1 VTLPGSPPHRADSP
15 PALCTGVPPLRFI
28 HTADWQ
34 IGKNF
39 GFLDDS
45 ATHALQDARLEAI
58 TTIGRLAREHHAS
71 TVLVAGDI
79 YERDAVGDLLLDQPL
94 ERMRSFP
101 GIAWHLIPGN
111 HDSDRPSGVW
121 DRLCRR
127 GLPANIH
134 VHRVPAP
141 APICEGVA
149 WLLPAPLRRRH
160 SLIDLTTYMD
170 DASTPEGAL
179 RLGLAHGSMREFGSI
194 PGQTANPIAPS
205 RPQTARLD
213 YLALGDWHSTLEVG
227 PRCWY
232 SGTPEP
238 DDFDQQASGAA
249 LLVDLAGPGALPS
262 VSPLATG
269 SFHWHREQAVVH
281 GPDDIKLL
289 AERLRARL
297 PDPARL
303 LVRLEVEGTLSLAD
317 RLCFDEQI
325 GQRLRA
331 ALRCLDLRDR
341 LLVAPRPEDLD
352 AIASG
357 GVLRAAV
364 ERLSDRIAGSSG
376 EEREIA
382 QMALLRLCVEHARIA
397 S

>member
-1 VTLPGSPPHRADSP
+1 M
-15 PALCTGVPPLRFI
+15 RFV

-34 IGKNF
+34 IGKVF
-39 GFLDDS
+39 SLLDDS

-71 TVLVAGDI
+71 AVLVAGDV
-79 YERDAVGDLLLDQPL
+79 YERDGVGDLLLDKPL
-94 ERMRSFP
+94 ERMRSFA

-111 HDSDRPSGVW
+111 HDADRPSGVW
-121 DRLCRR
+121 DRLARR
-127 GLPANIH
+127 ELPTNIH
-134 VHRVPAP
+134 VHRRPEPAP
-141 APICEGVA
+141 VGDGAA

-160 SLIDLTTYMD
+160 SLSDLTTFMD
-170 DASTPEGAL
+170 DAGTPEGAI
-179 RLGLAHGSMREFGSI
+179 RIGLAHGSIRDFGST
-194 PGQTANPIAPS
+194 PGQTANRIAPD
-205 RPQTARLD
+205 RPETARLD
-213 YLALGDWHSTLEVG
+213 YLALGDWHSTREIG

-238 DDFDQQASGAA
+238 DDFDQPDSGAV
-249 LLVDLAGPGALPS
+249 LLIDLAGPGAPPS
-262 VSPLATG
+262 VISLATG
-269 SFHWHREQAVVH
+269 RFQWHREQVVIH
-281 GPDDIKLL
+281 SADDIDLL
-289 AERLRARL
+289 EERLRARQ

-303 LVRLEVEGTLSLAD
+303 LVRLEVDGTLSLAD
-317 RLCFDEQI
+317 RLRFDEQI

-331 ALRCLDLRDR
+331 ALRSLELCDR

-357 GVLRAAV
+357 GILRTAV
-364 ERLSDRIAGSSG
+364 ERLSDLVAGSTG

-382 QMALLRLCVEHARIA
+382 QIALLRLCVEHARIG